1 MKKKGIKRFIP
12 WVVLGLLALL
22 LALLP
27 VMARESAAGAEAS
40 VLQTTAISGE
50 IKDDLAGGGMLTAED
65 PVKVEVPEGIEITE
79 FLVENGEHVEEG
91 QPIAKVDR
99 VTLMEALLNI
109 QTSLEDV
116 SDDMQAAA
124 DTATARNLNNQAAG
138 RVKAVYAQVDDDVR
152 TVMLRDGALALVSL
166 DGLMVTEIRTDR
178 DVAAGAKVHLRL
190 PDGTEKDGRVET
202 VLEGTLRITLSD
214 DGPVPGDSVTAF
226 SESGEELGVGTL
238 SVHSPWKLLA
248 TDGVVSQVYAKE
260 NQKIQAGA
268 AMMRVRDLSGNA
280 EYQALAAKHREYE
293 EMMQKLFAMYEDDC
307 IKAPCTG
314 FVSGIDKKL
323 VKKTASLNDREVRLV
338 LLSNESGDDPTNSGS
353 EDPDPVDPENNIMT
367 SYWIGIIKGIKD
379 GKAEII
385 EAVPL
390 GESGEAEAPTTAPAR
405 KGLMPGAIVLIEVKT
420 DISTEE
426 PTTVSTKILMVQN
439 MSGKIDI
446 NIAGIG
452 VAQPEEPLFSTEEN
466 TILSVT
472 PDNAM
477 TISITVDELDILQY
491 ELGMKADVTVD
502 ALPDRSFSAEVTD
515 IDAVGSNSGGSSKFQ
530 VKLRLDR
537 APDMLDGMN
546 ASVVIHKGSRTALLI
561 PAAAI
566 HDRGSRS
573 YVYTA
578 LDNKTGKP
586 TLEVP
591 VETGLSDGESVEILS
606 GLAENQPVFY
616 EYYNPPAK

>member
-40 VLQTTAISGE
+40 VLQTTAVSGE

-109 QTSLEDV
+109 QTSLEEV

-124 DTATARNLNNQAAG
+124 DTATARNLNNQTAG
-138 RVKAVYAQVDDDVR
+138 RVKAVYAQAGDDVR

-166 DGLMVTEIRTDR
+166 DGLMMTEIRTDR

-338 LLSNESGDDPTNSGS
+338 LLLNESGDDP
-353 EDPDPVDPENNIMT
+353 PDPGPDDPEPPEPPETTI
-367 SYWIGIIKGIKD
+367 SYWIGEIKGISK
-379 GKAEII
+379 GMALVEK
-385 EAVPL
+385 AVPL
-390 GESGEAEAPTTAPAR
+390 EEDTGGVMPPFTFKAP
-405 KGLMPGAIVLIEVKT
+405 KGLPPGAIVLIEVEA
-420 DISTEE
+420 DPSTEP
-426 PTTVSTKILMVQN
+426 PTVVSVTVIMVQN
-439 MSGKIDI
+439 MKIPQISGFM
-446 NIAGIG
+446 IG
-452 VAQPEEPLFSTEEN
+452 APAQPEEPLFSTEEN

-502 ALPDRSFSAEVTD
+502 ALPDRSFSAEVTE

-616 EYYNPPAK
+616 EYYNPPVK

>member
-40 VLQTTAISGE
+40 VLQTAAVSGE

-124 DTATARNLNNQAAG
+124 DTATARNLNNQTAG
-138 RVKAVYAQVDDDVR
+138 RVKAVYTQAGDDVQ

-166 DGLMVTEIRTDR
+166 DGLMMTEIRTDR

-190 PDGTEKDGRVET
+190 PDGTEKDGRVGT
-202 VLEGTLRITLSD
+202 GLEGTVGISLGG
-214 DGPVPGDSVTAF
+214 DGPVPGESGTAF
-226 SESGEELGVGTL
+226 SGSGEDLGTGIL

-268 AMMRVRDLSGNA
+268 PMMRVRDLSGNA

-353 EDPDPVDPENNIMT
+353 ESPHGPQ
-367 SYWIGIIKGIKD
+367 
-379 GKAEII
+379 
-385 EAVPL
+385 AVCCP
-390 GESGEAEAPTTAPAR
+390 
-405 KGLMPGAIVLIEVKT
+405 
-420 DISTEE
+420 
-426 PTTVSTKILMVQN
+426 
-439 MSGKIDI
+439 
-446 NIAGIG
+446 
-452 VAQPEEPLFSTEEN
+452 
-466 TILSVT
+466 
-472 PDNAM
+472 
-477 TISITVDELDILQY
+477 
-491 ELGMKADVTVD
+491 
-502 ALPDRSFSAEVTD
+502 
-515 IDAVGSNSGGSSKFQ
+515 
-530 VKLRLDR
+530 
-537 APDMLDGMN
+537 
-546 ASVVIHKGSRTALLI
+546 SRHI
-561 PAAAI
+561 
-566 HDRGSRS
+566 SRS
-573 YVYTA
+573 CRRGPA
-578 LDNKTGKP
+578 GRWP
-586 TLEVP
+586 RRRR
-591 VETGLSDGESVEILS
+591 GRIRAGS
-606 GLAENQPVFY
+606 GSPS
-616 EYYNPPAK
+616 